1 MSATVLIVEDE
12 KSIST
17 LLKYNLEKEGYT
29 IIISQNG
36 EDGIEQVKKNLPDL
50 VILDWMLPDL
60 SGIAVCDLI
69 KREPRLKSIPVIM
82 LTAKSEETDK
92 IRGFET
98 GADDYV
104 TKPFSTKE
112 LVLRVQALLKRAK
125 PSLIEDIVV
134 FRDLKIDRLSR
145 RVYRGDNQ
153 IKLGPT
159 EYNLLNF
166 FIKNPSRVYSR
177 EQLLNQVWGNAI
189 YVETRTVD
197 VHIRRLRK
205 AINLEGKV
213 DLIRTVRS
221 AGYALDVQ

>member
-1 MSATVLIVEDE
+1 MSITILVVEDE
-12 KSIST
+12 KPIAT
-17 LLKYNLEKEGYT
+17 LIQYNLEKEGYKVHIFET
-29 IIISQNG
+29 G
-36 EDGIEQVKKNLPDL
+36 EEGFEHIKKNLPDL

-60 SGIAVCDLI
+60 SGIDICKQI
-69 KREPRLKSIPVIM
+69 KKETKLKSIPVIM
-82 LTAKSEETDK
+82 LTAKSEESDK

-125 PSLIEDIVV
+125 PSLVEDIVS
-134 FRDLKIDRLSR
+134 FKDIKIDRLSR
-145 RVYRGDNQ
+145 RVYRGDNE

-166 FIKNPSRVYSR
+166 FIQNPTRVYSR
-177 EQLLNQVWGNAI
+177 EQLLNHVWGNDV
-189 YVETRTVD
+189 YVESRTVD

-205 AINLEGKV
+205 AINLSEKD

-221 AGYALDVQ
+221 AGYALDSQ

>member
-1 MSATVLIVEDE
+1 MSATVLVVEDE

-17 LLKYNLEKEGYT
+17 LIQYNLEKEGFKVL
-29 IIISQNG
+29 ISETG
-36 EDGIEQVKKNLPDL
+36 EEGFELIKKNLPDL
-50 VILDWMLPDL
+50 VLLDWMLPDL
-60 SGIAVCDLI
+60 SGIDICKQI
-69 KREPRLKSIPVIM
+69 KKDTKLKSIPVIM

-112 LVLRVQALLKRAK
+112 LILRIKALLKRVK
-125 PSLIEDIVV
+125 PSLTEDIVS
-134 FRDLKIDRLSR
+134 FKNIKIDRLAR
-145 RVYRGDNQ
+145 RVYRGDKE

-166 FIKNPSRVYSR
+166 FIKNPTRVYSR
-177 EQLLNQVWGNAI
+177 EQLLNQVWGNDI
-189 YVETRTVD
+189 YVESRTVD

-205 AINLEGKV
+205 AINLDDQD

-221 AGYALDVQ
+221 AGYALDSQ

>member
-1 MSATVLIVEDE
+1 MSITISVVEDE
-12 KSIST
+12 KPIST
-17 LLKYNLEKEGYT
+17 LIKYNLEKEGYKVHIFET
-29 IIISQNG
+29 G
-36 EDGIEQVKKNLPDL
+36 EEGFEHIKKNLPDL

-60 SGIAVCDLI
+60 SGIDICKQI
-69 KREPRLKSIPVIM
+69 KKETKLKSIPVIM
-82 LTAKSEETDK
+82 LTAKSEESDK

-125 PSLIEDIVV
+125 PSLVEDIVS
-134 FRDLKIDRLSR
+134 FKDIKIDRLSR
-145 RVYRGDNQ
+145 RVYRGDNE

-166 FIKNPSRVYSR
+166 FIQNPTRVYSR
-177 EQLLNQVWGNAI
+177 EQLLNHVWGNDV
-189 YVETRTVD
+189 YVESRTVD

-205 AINLEGKV
+205 AINLSEKD

-221 AGYALDVQ
+221 AGYALDNQ

>member
-1 MSATVLIVEDE
+1 MSATVLVVEDE

-17 LLKYNLEKEGYT
+17 LIQYNLEKEGFKVL
-29 IIISQNG
+29 ISETG
-36 EDGIEQVKKNLPDL
+36 EEGFELIKKNLPDL
-50 VILDWMLPDL
+50 VLLDWMLPDL
-60 SGIAVCDLI
+60 SGIDICKQI
-69 KREPRLKSIPVIM
+69 KKDTKLKSIPVIM

-104 TKPFSTKE
+104 IKPFSTKE
-112 LVLRVQALLKRAK
+112 LILRIKALLKRVK
-125 PSLIEDIVV
+125 PSLTEDIVS
-134 FRDLKIDRLSR
+134 FKDIKIDRLAR
-145 RVYRGDNQ
+145 RVYRGDKE

-166 FIKNPSRVYSR
+166 FIKNPTRVYSR
-177 EQLLNQVWGNAI
+177 EQLLNQVWGNDI
-189 YVETRTVD
+189 YVESRTVD

-205 AINLEGKV
+205 AINLDDQD

-221 AGYALDVQ
+221 AGYALDSQ

>member
-112 LVLRVQALLKRAK
+112 LVLRIQALLKRVK
-125 PSLIEDIVV
+125 PSLTEDIVV
-134 FRDLKIDRLSR
+134 FKDLKIDRLSR

-177 EQLLNQVWGNAI
+177 EQLLNQVWGNTI

-221 AGYALDVQ
+221 AGYALDIQ

>member
-1 MSATVLIVEDE
+1 MSATILVVEDE

-17 LLKYNLEKEGYT
+17 LIQYNLEKEGFKVHT
-29 IIISQNG
+29 SETG
-36 EDGIEQVKKNLPDL
+36 EEGFEQIKKNLPDL
-50 VILDWMLPDL
+50 VLLDWMLPDL
-60 SGIAVCDLI
+60 SGIDICKQI
-69 KREPRLKSIPVIM
+69 KKDPKLKSIPVIM
-82 LTAKSEETDK
+82 LTAKSEEADK

-112 LVLRVQALLKRAK
+112 LILRVHALLKRIK
-125 PSLIEDIVV
+125 PSLTEDIAS
-134 FRDLKIDRLSR
+134 FKDIKIDRLAR
-145 RVYRGDNQ
+145 RVYRGDKE

-166 FIKNPSRVYSR
+166 FIKNPTRVYSR
-177 EQLLNQVWGNAI
+177 EQLLNQVWGNDI
-189 YVETRTVD
+189 YVESRTVD

-205 AINLEGKV
+205 AINLNDQD

-221 AGYALDVQ
+221 AGYALDSQ

>member
-1 MSATVLIVEDE
+1 MSITISVVEDE
-12 KSIST
+12 KPIST
-17 LLKYNLEKEGYT
+17 LIQYNLEKEGYKVHIFET
-29 IIISQNG
+29 G
-36 EDGIEQVKKNLPDL
+36 EEGFEHIKKNLPDL

-60 SGIAVCDLI
+60 SGIDICKQI
-69 KREPRLKSIPVIM
+69 KKETKLKSIPVIM
-82 LTAKSEETDK
+82 LTAKSEESDK

-125 PSLIEDIVV
+125 PSLVEDIVS
-134 FRDLKIDRLSR
+134 FKDIKIDRLSR
-145 RVYRGDNQ
+145 RVYRGDNE

-166 FIKNPSRVYSR
+166 FIQNPTRVYSR
-177 EQLLNQVWGNAI
+177 EQLLNHVWGNDV
-189 YVETRTVD
+189 YVESRTVD

-205 AINLEGKV
+205 AINLSEKD

-221 AGYALDVQ
+221 AGYALDSQ

>member
-1 MSATVLIVEDE
+1 MSATILVVEDE

-17 LLKYNLEKEGYT
+17 LIQYNLEKEGFKVHT
-29 IIISQNG
+29 SETG
-36 EDGIEQVKKNLPDL
+36 EEGFDQIKKSLPDL
-50 VILDWMLPDL
+50 VLLDWMLPDL
-60 SGIAVCDLI
+60 SGIDICKQI
-69 KREPRLKSIPVIM
+69 KKDAKLKSIPVIM
-82 LTAKSEETDK
+82 LTAKSEEADK

-112 LVLRVQALLKRAK
+112 LILRIQALLKRVK
-125 PSLIEDIVV
+125 PSLTEDIAL
-134 FRDLKIDRLSR
+134 FKDIKIDRLAR
-145 RVYRGDNQ
+145 RVYRSDKE

-166 FIKNPSRVYSR
+166 FIKNPRRVYSR
-177 EQLLNQVWGNAI
+177 EQLLNQVWGNDI
-189 YVETRTVD
+189 YVESRTVD

-205 AINLEGKV
+205 AINLDNQD

-221 AGYALDVQ
+221 AGYALDSQ

>member
-112 LVLRVQALLKRAK
+112 LVLRVQALLKRVK

-134 FRDLKIDRLSR
+134 FKDLKIDRLSR

-177 EQLLNQVWGNAI
+177 EQLLNQVWGNTI

>member
-134 FRDLKIDRLSR
+134 FKDLKIDRLSR

>member
-1 MSATVLIVEDE
+1 MSATVLVVEDE

-17 LLKYNLEKEGYT
+17 LIQYNLEKEGFKVL
-29 IIISQNG
+29 ISETG
-36 EDGIEQVKKNLPDL
+36 EEGFELIKKNLPDL
-50 VILDWMLPDL
+50 VLLDWMLPDL
-60 SGIAVCDLI
+60 SGIDICRQI
-69 KREPRLKSIPVIM
+69 KKDTKLKSIPVIM

-112 LVLRVQALLKRAK
+112 LILRIKALLKRVK
-125 PSLIEDIVV
+125 PSLTEDVV
-134 FRDLKIDRLSR
+134 SFKNIKIDRLAR
-145 RVYRGDNQ
+145 RVYRGDKE

-166 FIKNPSRVYSR
+166 FIKNPTRVYSR
-177 EQLLNQVWGNAI
+177 EQLLNQVWGNDI
-189 YVETRTVD
+189 YVESRTVD

-205 AINLEGKV
+205 AINLDDQD

-221 AGYALDVQ
+221 AGYALDSQ

>member
-1 MSATVLIVEDE
+1 MSATILVVEDE

-17 LLKYNLEKEGYT
+17 LIQYNLEKEGFRVHT
-29 IIISQNG
+29 SETG
-36 EDGIEQVKKNLPDL
+36 EEGFEQIKKNLPDL
-50 VILDWMLPDL
+50 VLLDWMLPDL
-60 SGIAVCDLI
+60 SGIDICKQI
-69 KREPRLKSIPVIM
+69 KKDPKLKSIPVIM
-82 LTAKSEETDK
+82 LTAKSEEADK

-112 LVLRVQALLKRAK
+112 LILRVHALLKRVK
-125 PSLIEDIVV
+125 PSLTEDIAS
-134 FRDLKIDRLSR
+134 FKDIKIDRLAR
-145 RVYRGDNQ
+145 RVYRGDKE

-166 FIKNPSRVYSR
+166 FIKNPTRVYSR
-177 EQLLNQVWGNAI
+177 EQLLNQVWGNDI
-189 YVETRTVD
+189 YVESRTVD

-205 AINLEGKV
+205 AINLNDQD

-221 AGYALDVQ
+221 AGYALDSQ

>member
-1 MSATVLIVEDE
+1 MSATILVVEDE
-12 KSIST
+12 KPIST
-17 LLKYNLEKEGYT
+17 LIQYNLEKEGFKVHT
-29 IIISQNG
+29 FETG
-36 EDGIEQVKKNLPDL
+36 EEGFDQIKKSLPDL
-50 VILDWMLPDL
+50 VLLDWMLPDL
-60 SGIAVCDLI
+60 SGIDICKQI
-69 KREPRLKSIPVIM
+69 KKDAKLKSIPIIM
-82 LTAKSEETDK
+82 LTAKSEEADK

-112 LVLRVQALLKRAK
+112 LILRIQALLKRVK
-125 PSLIEDIVV
+125 PSLTEDIAS
-134 FRDLKIDRLSR
+134 FKDIKIDRLAR
-145 RVYRGDNQ
+145 RVYRGDKE

-166 FIKNPSRVYSR
+166 FIKNPTRVYSR

-189 YVETRTVD
+189 YVESRTVD

-205 AINLEGKV
+205 AINLDNQD

-221 AGYALDVQ
+221 AGYALDSQ